1 MPRSGVGRKQTMAEA
16 SRAYRERIK
25 QDPLKYHEYKMKDAM
40 RKRRKKVTESQGE
53 DEGVNS

>member
-40 RKRRKKVTESQGE
+40 RKRRKKEGE